1 MTLELSNEEI
11 EARVKT
17 QFLNADLLSIT
28 RMIRAYRKT
37 GAAILGRRIY
47 RLTRNK
53 KFDYAFAEYIYRNTK
68 IMVEV
73 Q

>member
-17 QFLNADLLSIT
+17 QILNADLKSICL
-28 RMIRAYRKT
+28 MIKAYRKT
-37 GAAILGRRIY
+37 GAKILGQRIY
-47 RLTRNK
+47 RLVQGK
-53 KFDYAFAEYIYRNTK
+53 KFDYTFAEYIYRNTK